1 VFVVKASL
9 SDPEIKT
16 WDIFKGTMPM
26 TITMVLFLLA
36 NVFFPSIALS
46 LLGRSWSWW

>member
-1 VFVVKASL
+1 
-9 SDPEIKT
+9 
-16 WDIFKGTMPM
+16 M